1 MTTAQ
6 YESRIAEL
14 EETIRQLREYE
25 APAELVPRSIDMYP
39 KCRSVLGALIK
50 ASPMVVSRRWLMDLV
65 WGDEDIFDRTID
77 MAVCRIRRALKPL
90 GVEIITYRSEG
101 YAIDRENAAKIA
113 AMANV
118 IPYDITSMPIS
129 AWRRLNG

>member
-1 MTTAQ
+1 
-6 YESRIAEL
+6 
-14 EETIRQLREYE
+14 
-25 APAELVPRSIDMYP
+25 MYP